1 MEMIYNS
8 EAFCVVRFDV
18 PAVDVNVMGRGGF
31 EIVDKWSRKEI
42 FLEGAMAERFQDS
55 VYAMF
60 ERGAQSNDTDEIDNY
75 LEQYTSIMQQ
85 PIALH

>member
-1 MEMIYNS
+1 
-8 EAFCVVRFDV
+8 VVRFDV
-18 PAVDVNVMGRGGF
+18 PATDAGVMNRGGF

-55 VYAMF
+55 VHAMF
-60 ERGAQSNDTDEIDNY
+60 ERGAQSNDTDEIDDY